1 MAGKGYRKDKKM
13 SSKLIITIGR
23 EFGAEGHEIGKEL
36 AERLGFDFYDK
47 DMLALAA
54 KKSGIDINVLA
65 SSDESIM
72 GHFLSPYLTIGKLS
86 PSMGDKLFQVQTDI
100 VHDLAAKGGCVIIGR
115 LADYILKDNPYC
127 LKVFVFAPMEKRIEI
142 IKNKHQID
150 EASAKKL
157 VKTMDSARRNYYTYY
172 SDGKWDR
179 KEGKDILLNRAA
191 FSVAECVDILEAM
204 ARAKESSLE

>member
-1 MAGKGYRKDKKM
+1 M

-36 AERLGFDFYDK
+36 AKRLGFDFYDK

-54 KKSGIDINVLA
+54 KRSGIDINELA
-65 SSDESIM
+65 PSDESIM

-86 PSMGDKLFQVQTDI
+86 PSKGEQLFQVQTDI
-100 VHDLAAKGGCVIIGR
+100 IRDLAAKGACVIIGR
-115 LADYILKDNPYC
+115 LADYILKDYPGC
-127 LKVFVFAPMEKRIEI
+127 LKVFVYAPLEKRIEI

-157 VKTMDSARRNYYTYY
+157 VKTMDLARRNYYTYY
-172 SDGKWDR
+172 SDDKWDR
-179 KEGKDILLNRAA
+179 KEGKDILLNRAT

-204 ARAKESSLE
+204 ARAKDCSFK

>member
-1 MAGKGYRKDKKM
+1 MAGKGYRKDEKM

>member
-1 MAGKGYRKDKKM
+1 M

-36 AERLGFDFYDK
+36 AERLGFTLYDK

-65 SSDESIM
+65 SSDETIM
-72 GHFLSPYLTIGKLS
+72 GRFLSPYLTIGKLN

-100 VHDLAAKGGCVIIGR
+100 IHDLAAKGSCIIIGR
-115 LADYILKDNPYC
+115 LADYILKDNPNC
-127 LKVFVFAPMEKRIEI
+127 LKVFVYAPLEKRIEI

-157 VKTMDSARRNYYTYY
+157 VKNMDAARKNYYTYY
-172 SDGKWDR
+172 SNGKWDK

-191 FSVAECVDILEAM
+191 FEIPECVDILEAM
-204 ARAKESSLE
+204 AKAKDPSLKQTV

>member
-1 MAGKGYRKDKKM
+1 M

-86 PSMGDKLFQVQTDI
+86 PSMGNKLFQLQTDI

-127 LKVFVFAPMEKRIEI
+127 LKAFIFAPLEKRIEI

-179 KEGKDILLNRAA
+179 KEGKDILLNRGA
-191 FSVAECVDILEAM
+191 FSVTECVDILEAM
-204 ARAKESSLE
+204 ARAKDSLLQSV

>member
-1 MAGKGYRKDKKM
+1 M
-13 SSKLIITIGR
+13 SKLIITIGR

-36 AERLGFDFYDK
+36 ATRLGFDFYDK

-72 GHFLSPYLTIGKLS
+72 GHFLSPYLTIGRLS
-86 PSMGDKLFQVQTDI
+86 PSKGDQLFQVQTDI
-100 VHDLAAKGGCVIIGR
+100 IHDLATKGGCVIIGR
-115 LADYILKDNPYC
+115 LADYILKDDPNC
-127 LKVFVFAPMEKRIEI
+127 LKVFIYAPLEKRIEI
-142 IKNKHQID
+142 IRNKHQID

-179 KEGKDILLNRAA
+179 KEGKDVLLNRAT
-191 FSVAECVDILEAM
+191 FGVSECVDILEAM
-204 ARAKESSLE
+204 AKAKDPSLK

>member
-1 MAGKGYRKDKKM
+1 M

-36 AERLGFDFYDK
+36 AQRLGFDFYDK

-54 KKSGIDINVLA
+54 KKSGIDINELA
-65 SSDESIM
+65 SADESIM

-86 PSMGDKLFQVQTDI
+86 PSKGDQLFQVQTDI
-100 VHDLAAKGGCVIIGR
+100 IHDLAAKGACVIIGR
-115 LADYILKDNPYC
+115 LADYILKDNPNC
-127 LKVFVFAPMEKRIEI
+127 LKVFVYAPMEKRIEI
-142 IKNKHQID
+142 IRNKHEID

-179 KEGKDILLNRAA
+179 KEGKDILLNRAT
-191 FSVAECVDILEAM
+191 FEVTECVDILEAM
-204 ARAKESSLE
+204 AKAKDPSLK